1 MKEDGERVTVGVFGK
16 WQCRGKDCGKEKK
29 NEEKMGTVVCESW
42 GEGKKKKKRGDGGVD
57 RVWYVGCGV
66 VVVLE
71 GNPKKK

>member
-1 MKEDGERVTVGVFGK
+1 MRRRKEMK
-16 WQCRGKDCGKEKK
+16 
-29 NEEKMGTVVCESW
+29 EKMGTVVCESW